1 MRVGQVTLRDVADA
15 AGVHISTASRALN
28 PETRSIVNEGT
39 ARKVEEAAK
48 ALGYRPHPFARG
60 LRTNRT
66 HTIGMVVPDLM
77 NPLFPPIFRG
87 AEAVLAEA
95 GYSVLIAN
103 GDNNTETERKVTTT
117 LLERRVD
124 GLILATAR
132 RSGTM
137 LDDFLKANIPIVL
150 VNRLRSQAPSG
161 DDWPDSRRANA
172 PGVTTD
178 DHDGIGQVVKHLASL
193 GHRRIAHVAGPSALL
208 TGLKRR
214 EAFEAWIRLEGL
226 DVDPALIVE
235 AERFQVD
242 PGAEACQRLLD
253 SGAEFTAIVAG
264 NDLLAIGC
272 LDVLRRAGRSVPGD
286 VSVTGYNDT
295 LFMDRINPPLTTV
308 ALPNFEMGSMAA
320 RLLLDELGRDESKDA
335 MPVRAISLA
344 PTLVVR
350 ESTAPPKA

>member
-1 MRVGQVTLRDVADA
+1 MAQVTLRDVAEE

-28 PETRSIVNEGT
+28 PETRSIVNEET
-39 ARKVEEAAK
+39 AKKVSEAASK
-48 ALGYRPHPFARG
+48 LGYRPHPFARG

-66 HTIGMVVPDLM
+66 NTIGMVVPDLM

-95 GYSVLIAN
+95 GYSVLVAN
-103 GDNNTETERKVTTT
+103 GDNNADTERAVTTT

-137 LDDFLKANIPIVL
+137 LDEFLKAEIPIVL

-161 DDWPDSRRANA
+161 HDWPDGADPTNVA
-172 PGVTTD
+172 GVTTD

-193 GHRRIAHVAGPSALL
+193 GHRRIAHVAGPSTLL
-208 TGLKRR
+208 TSMKRR
-214 EAFEAWIRLEGL
+214 EAYEAWLRIEGL
-226 DVDPALIVE
+226 EFDPSLVVE

-253 SGAEFTAIVAG
+253 SGAEFTAIVAA
-264 NDLLAIGC
+264 NDLIAIGC

-286 VSVTGYNDT
+286 VSVTGYNDM

-308 ALPNFEMGSMAA
+308 GLPNFEMGSMAA
-320 RLLLDELGRDESKDA
+320 RMLLDQLGRDDTKDTK
-335 MPVRAISLA
+335 PVSAVSLA

>member
-1 MRVGQVTLRDVADA
+1 VTLRDVAEA

-28 PETRSIVNEGT
+28 PETRSIVNEET
-39 ARKVEEAAK
+39 ARKVSEAAK
-48 ALGYRPHPFARG
+48 KLGYTPHPFARG

-66 HTIGMVVPDLM
+66 NTIGMVVPDLM

-95 GYSVLIAN
+95 GYSVLVAN
-103 GDNNTETERKVTTT
+103 GDNNADTERAVTNT

-137 LDDFLKANIPIVL
+137 LAEFLKADIPIVL
-150 VNRLRSQAPSG
+150 VNRLRSQAPAG
-161 DDWPDSRRANA
+161 DDWPDTANPANA
-172 PGVTTD
+172 SGVTTD

-193 GHRRIAHVAGPSALL
+193 GHTRIAHIAGPSTLL
-208 TGLKRR
+208 TGSKRR
-214 EAFEAWIRLEGL
+214 EAFEAWVRMEGL
-226 DVDPALIVE
+226 EFDPRLVVE
-235 AERFQVD
+235 ADQFQVD
-242 PGAEACQRLLD
+242 PGVEACQQLLD
-253 SGAEFTAIVAG
+253 SGVEFTAIVAA

-272 LDVLRRAGRSVPGD
+272 LDVLRRAGIDVPGD
-286 VSVTGYNDT
+286 VSVTGYNDM

-320 RLLLDELGRDESKDA
+320 RMLLDQLGRSDSKDA
-335 MPVRAISLA
+335 KPIRAVSLS

>member
-1 MRVGQVTLRDVADA
+1 MAQVTLRDVAEA

-28 PETRSIVNEGT
+28 PETRSIVNEDT
-39 ARKVEEAAK
+39 ARKVADAAK
-48 ALGYRPHPFARG
+48 KLGYRPHPFARG

-66 HTIGMVVPDLM
+66 HTVGMVVPDLM

-95 GYSVLIAN
+95 GYSVLVAN
-103 GDNNTETERKVTTT
+103 GDNNTETERTVTTT

-137 LDDFLKANIPIVL
+137 LADFLKADIPIVL
-150 VNRLRSQAPSG
+150 VNRLRSQAPLG
-161 DDWPDSRRANA
+161 EDWPDPNPTNA

-178 DHDGIGQVVKHLASL
+178 DHDGIGQVIKHLASL
-193 GHRRIAHVAGPSALL
+193 GHRRIAHVAGPPSLL
-208 TGLKRR
+208 TAVKRR
-214 EAFEAWIRLEGL
+214 EAFEAWMRMEGL
-226 DVDPALIVE
+226 DFDENLVVE

-242 PGAEACQRLLD
+242 PGADACQHLLD
-253 SGAEFTAIVAG
+253 SGAEFTALVAA
-264 NDLLAIGC
+264 NDLIAIGC
-272 LDVLRRAGRSVPGD
+272 LDVLRRAGLRVPED

-320 RLLLDELGRDESKDA
+320 RMLLDAMNRDDSKEA
-335 MPVRAISLA
+335 TPIRAVSLA

-350 ESTAPPKA
+350 ESTAPPKG